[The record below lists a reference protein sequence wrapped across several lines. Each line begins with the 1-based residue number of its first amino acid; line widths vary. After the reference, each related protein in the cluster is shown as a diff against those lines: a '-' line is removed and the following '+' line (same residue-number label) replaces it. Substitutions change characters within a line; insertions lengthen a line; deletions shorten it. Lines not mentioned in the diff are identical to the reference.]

1 VVFGLTNRRE
11 IWVRHGVPMRNIF
24 QKIADKV
31 EQKDRKSERARR
43 ASY

>member
-1 VVFGLTNRRE
+1 MERR
-11 IWVRHGVPMRNIF
+11 MRNIF
-24 QKIADKV
+24 QKIADTV